1 MPAKR
6 PHERPRP
13 VLPPGAGFAR
23 RTLATAVD
31 IILFVGL
38 IFLLTRPLAVRVAA
52 LGPQPPGEL
61 LLSVM
66 ASPPLRH
73 LTLATALGLVLLWW
87 ASLIIGW
94 GLWGTTIGK
103 RLFGLAII
111 DHCGR
116 HPIGPVRAQLRL
128 VAYVL
133 SFLPLG
139 AGHFLV
145 AFRSDHRALH
155 DILAGTRVIR
165 RRDLAS
171 LPEYGKSED
180 EPSPP
185 RSPDQRRRS
194 GIHPPSGVS

>member
-1 MPAKR
+1 MPSKR
-6 PHERPRP
+6 PPERPRP
-13 VLPPGAGFAR
+13 ALPPCAGFVR
-23 RTLATAVD
+23 RTLATVVD
-31 IILFVGL
+31 IVLFVAL

-52 LGPQPPGEL
+52 LGPQPPAEL

-73 LTLATALGLVLLWW
+73 LVLTTAVGLVLLWW

-128 VAYVL
+128 VAYGL
-133 SFLPLG
+133 SSLPLG

-165 RRDLAS
+165 RRDLVS
-171 LPEYGKSED
+171 LPERGKAED

-185 RSPDQRRRS
+185 ALP
-194 GIHPPSGVS
+194 